1 MEANGQQR
9 WLERHRDLVGR
20 TSDPW
25 VRRTG
30 LLILLA
36 LVVAAALNVFGQR
49 ETKSSASTPVASLEV
64 KAPERARGGDIFQA
78 RIQVRADRQIK
89 QPSLVLDP
97 GWMEGLTQNT
107 SIPQA
112 KSERSDNG
120 RVVLDYDTVPAGR
133 KLVVWLE
140 YQVNP
145 THVGKTK
152 QDVELWDGLTRLV
165 HLDHSLTTFP

>member
-1 MEANGQQR
+1 VEGNGHQS
-9 WLERHRDLVGR
+9 WLGRHRDLAGR
-20 TSDPW
+20 ASEPW
-25 VRRTG
+25 ARRVG

-36 LVVAAALNVFGQR
+36 LVVSAALGAFGQR
-49 ETKSSASTPVASLEV
+49 ETGSSASTAAAALKL

-78 RIQVRADRQIK
+78 RVEVRASRQIR

-97 GWMEGLTQNT
+97 GWTDGLTQNT

-112 KSERSDNG
+112 RSERSDNG
-120 RVVLDYDTVPAGR
+120 RIVLDYDTVSAGR
-133 KLVVWLE
+133 KLVVWFE

-152 QDVELWDGLTRLV
+152 QDIELWDGTTRLV